1 MSESVRR
8 NRASSLKNACCAILK
23 CVPLRIFID
32 GRPLRITSS
41 IGIAIHP
48 EHGRDI
54 ETLLKHAD
62 TAMYASK
69 RLGRNAYTKYM
80 EQMGLRVRDRLD
92 MELQLTGA
100 MQEKAFRLAYRPR
113 VDMQSGGIPGI
124 LPID

>member
-1 MSESVRR
+1 
-8 NRASSLKNACCAILK
+8 
-23 CVPLRIFID
+23 
-32 GRPLRITSS
+32 
-41 IGIAIHP
+41 
-48 EHGRDI
+48 
-54 ETLLKHAD
+54 
-62 TAMYASK
+62 MYASK

-100 MQEKAFRLAYRPR
+100 MQEKAFRLAYQPR